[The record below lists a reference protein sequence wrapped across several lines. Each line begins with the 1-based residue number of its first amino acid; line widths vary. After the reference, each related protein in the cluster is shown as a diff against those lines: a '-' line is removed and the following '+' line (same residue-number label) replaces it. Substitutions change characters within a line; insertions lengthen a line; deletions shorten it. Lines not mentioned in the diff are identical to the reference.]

1 MSPQYIRC
9 PAFNKSADKDS
20 SVPKCEILW
29 SGNAIGDQGDCA
41 ACILRKT
48 LEQRRKEGKL
58 MPSEQKAEDK
68 KALRERFRKDVR
80 QKKDDVWGNG

>member
-1 MSPQYIRC
+1 
-9 PAFNKSADKDS
+9 
-20 SVPKCEILW
+20 
-29 SGNAIGDQGDCA
+29 
-41 ACILRKT
+41 LRKT

-58 MPSEQKAEDK
+58 TPSERKAEDK